1 MRRSHVAALT
11 LVVALNSSLVVAAS
25 HADNAAES
33 TGPKEWT
40 LLVYLN
46 GHNNLDSFGALNINQ
61 MEQVGSSKDLNI
73 VVQWASE
80 ADATST
86 KRLLVKKDNDPN
98 TVTSP
103 VVQDI
108 GKVDMGD
115 YKTLVDFVKWGVA
128 NYPAQH
134 YLIDVWDH
142 GSGWHAIQLRNT
154 LLSQPNQPLF
164 AGFGGGFSPLDISWD
179 DDSGNHIT
187 TQQLGQAMTE
197 SAKIIG
203 HKVDV
208 YASDACL
215 MAMAEVAN
223 EMADSVQIYAGSEE
237 VEPGAG
243 WPYDTVLKR
252 WAAKPTATAAE
263 VGGFLADEYV
273 KSYMGGENGNSD
285 ATYSVFDM
293 SKLSGLTTAVSALS
307 AKFQKLDAGDRKAIV
322 TAATQATAFDYADYI
337 DLGDFLAQVEST
349 RAIDSTLIAAVRGAT
364 NDFVIANHDTTKF
377 AKAKGVSIWL
387 PTSQDT
393 FNSFSEAYKTMQFDH
408 ATHWSD
414 ALKYILQDAPTPSG
428 G

>member
-1 MRRSHVAALT
+1 MRRTLT
-11 LVVALNSSLVVAAS
+11 AILLAGLSLNTFGITAS
-25 HADNAAES
+25 HASDAAGVD
-33 TGPKEWT
+33 GPKEWT

-61 MEQVGSSKDLNI
+61 MEQVGSTKDLNV

-80 ADATST
+80 ATAAST
-86 KRLLVKKDNDPN
+86 KRLYVKKDNDTN
-98 TVTSP
+98 NVTSP
-103 VVQDI
+103 VVQDL

-115 YKTLVDFVKWGVA
+115 WRTLVEFVRWGVA
-128 NYPAQH
+128 AYPAKH
-134 YLIDVWDH
+134 YMIDVWDH
-142 GSGWHAIQLRNT
+142 GSGWHAIQLHNELMARPGN
-154 LLSQPNQPLF
+154 
-164 AGFGGGFSPLDISWD
+164 AMFGGFNPLDISWD

-187 TQQLGQAMTE
+187 TAQLGQAMTE

-203 HKVDV
+203 HKVDL

-223 EMADSVQIYAGSEE
+223 EMANSVEIYAGSEE

-243 WPYDTVLKR
+243 WPYDALLKR

-263 VGGFLADEYV
+263 VGGYLADEYV
-273 KSYMGGENGNSD
+273 KSYMGGENGTSD

-293 SKLSGLTTAVSALS
+293 SKLPALQS
-307 AKFQKLDAGDRKAIV
+307 SVAALGSKLLKLDANDRKAVV
-322 TAATQATAFDYADYI
+322 TAAGQATAFSFADYV
-337 DLGDFLAQVEST
+337 DLGDFLAQIESA
-349 RAIDSTLIAAVRGAT
+349 RAVDGDAIAAVRNAT
-364 NDFVIANHDTTKF
+364 NDFVIANHDTDRF

-393 FNSFSEAYKTMQFDH
+393 FNSYSSAYQALQFDH

-414 ALKYILQDAPTPSG
+414 ALKYVLQDATG
-428 G
+428 RR